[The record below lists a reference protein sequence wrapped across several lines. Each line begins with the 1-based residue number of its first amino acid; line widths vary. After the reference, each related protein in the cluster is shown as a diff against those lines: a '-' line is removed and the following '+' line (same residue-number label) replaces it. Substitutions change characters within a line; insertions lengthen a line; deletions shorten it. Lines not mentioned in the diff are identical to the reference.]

1 MYQVYGKR
9 LFDVLWAVCS
19 LILLSPLLIMVTFS
33 ILLFNPGPVLF
44 CHQRVGRNGLLF
56 RFYMFRSMP
65 IGTPKVPS
73 DRLGDMRLTLIGRL
87 IRRTNIDELPQLL
100 NILRGDMSVVGP
112 RPPLSDQ
119 VELINLR
126 RENGSL
132 GLRPGLTGL
141 AQVHSFNGM
150 SVSQKAALDAAYS
163 QSVSLVLD
171 LRIIL
176 QTIVYLFKS
185 PPVY

>member
-9 LFDVLWAVCS
+9 LFDVVWAVCF
-19 LILLSPLLIMVTFS
+19 LVLLSPLLMMVTFS
-33 ILLFNPGPVLF
+33 ILVFDPGPVLF
-44 CHQRVGRNGLLF
+44 SHHRVGRNGLLF
-56 RFYMFRSMP
+56 RFYKFRSMP

-73 DRLGDMRLTLIGRL
+73 DCLADVQLTFIGRF
-87 IRRTNIDELPQLL
+87 IRRTNIDELPQLF
-100 NILRGDMSVVGP
+100 NILKGDMSVVGP

-119 VELINLR
+119 LELISLR

-141 AQVHSFNGM
+141 AQVRSFNGM
-150 SVSQKAALDAAYS
+150 SNRQKAALDAAYTES
-163 QSVSLVLD
+163 FSLLLD
-171 LRIIL
+171 LRIIF
-176 QTIVYLFKS
+176 QTIIYLFKA